1 MGTPLWWAAHYGSAE
16 VCRSL
21 LQSGARLDVG
31 GGDLRSPN
39 TMMMNDNDY
48 EPMRKYIANYLWS
61 FLFLRKETN
70 SENFHPEI
78 TTNNDKKF
86 VCRTYFW
93 WPLITTVIILM

>member
-61 FLFLRKETN
+61 FLFLRNRQIVRIFIQKLQQIMIR
-70 SENFHPEI
+70 SLFAGHIFGGP
-78 TTNNDKKF
+78 
-86 VCRTYFW
+86 
-93 WPLITTVIILM
+93 